1 MAGILGVIV
10 ILVVQVVTLLMVQGI
25 HRIEKAHKKGE
36 LTEAN
41 VKVTWIIF
49 GIVEVLFI
57 LTGVGLAQM
66 QKKLKNKPQTEYSVW
81 G

>member
-1 MAGILGVIV
+1 MVGILGVIV
-10 ILVVQVVTLLMVQGI
+10 ILVVQVVTLLMVRGI
-25 HRIEKAHKKGE
+25 HRIEKAQKKGE

-41 VKVTWIIF
+41 VKATWVIF

-66 QKKLKNKPQTEYSVW
+66 
-81 G
+81 

>member
-10 ILVVQVVTLLMVQGI
+10 ILVVQIVTLLMVQGI
-25 HRIEKAHKKGE
+25 RRIEKAHKKGE

-49 GIVEVLFI
+49 GIIEVLFI
-57 LTGVGLAQM
+57 LTGIGLAQM
-66 QKKLKNKPQTEYSVW
+66 
-81 G
+81 

>member
-25 HRIEKAHKKGE
+25 RRIEKAHKKGE

-41 VKVTWIIF
+41 VKATWVIF

-66 QKKLKNKPQTEYSVW
+66 
-81 G
+81 

>member
-1 MAGILGVIV
+1 MAGVLGVIV

-25 HRIEKAHKKGE
+25 HRIEKAQKKGE

-41 VKVTWIIF
+41 VKVTWLIF

-57 LTGVGLAQM
+57 LTGIGLAQM
-66 QKKLKNKPQTEYSVW
+66 
-81 G
+81 

>member
-1 MAGILGVIV
+1 MAGILGVVV

-41 VKVTWIIF
+41 VKVTWVIF
-49 GIVEVLFI
+49 GILKSSPHLKGGGF
-57 LTGVGLAQM
+57 LSLARC
-66 QKKLKNKPQTEYSVW
+66 
-81 G
+81 